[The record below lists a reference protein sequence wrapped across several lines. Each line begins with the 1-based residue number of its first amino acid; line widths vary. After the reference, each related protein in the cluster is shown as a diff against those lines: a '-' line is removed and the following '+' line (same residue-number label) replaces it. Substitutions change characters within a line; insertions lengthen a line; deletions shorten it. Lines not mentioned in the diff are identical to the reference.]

1 MDDIKTNVYEAIP
14 EEIEVVKSLYLEPQ
28 VLLSGVMKY
37 LKDNNI

>member
-14 EEIEVVKSLYLEPQ
+14 EEIEVVKSLYSEPQ
-28 VLLSGVMKY
+28 ALLSDVMKY